1 MAYSYLFDPI
11 ASKEY
16 EEAFKWYEKKSY
28 LAADNFII
36 RVQEAITAI
45 CTDPYRYRNGYKNLR
60 ELPLKKYPHQVIYYV
75 DDVHSI
81 VVIVSIFH
89 QKRDPKKKYRRRS
102 GE

>member
-1 MAYSYLFDPI
+1 MAYSYLFDP
-11 ASKEY
+11 AAAKEY
-16 EEAFKWYEKKSY
+16 EEAFSWYEKKSY

-60 ELPLKKYPHQVIYYV
+60 ELSVKKYPHQVIYHI
-75 DDVHSI
+75 DDARST

-89 QKRDPKKKYRRRS
+89 QKRNPKKSIRKGKS
-102 GE
+102 